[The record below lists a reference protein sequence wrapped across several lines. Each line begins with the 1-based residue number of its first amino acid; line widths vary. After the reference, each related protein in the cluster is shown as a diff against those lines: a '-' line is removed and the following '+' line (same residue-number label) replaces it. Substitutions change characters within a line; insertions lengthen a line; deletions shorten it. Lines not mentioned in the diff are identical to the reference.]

1 MDFSEYLLLGHNFP
15 NFPSWIALAVRTKF
29 QNFFSGSSS
38 HSAVF
43 KNIMLVYAHDTS

>member
-29 QNFFSGSSS
+29 QIFFLGL
-38 HSAVF
+38 AATALYL
-43 KNIMLVYAHDTS
+43 KT